1 MKEMRWL
8 RMRWRDCV
16 LCGCVEPSF
25 VPRVESSCGVVWVA
39 DWLEAAFCAWARDAA
54 KVVDVGDLS
63 AKAKAD
69 LIVPELTEELLHHL
83 LRAWYRLSVYQQ
95 QLSRSSLPHPSSPLP
110 HAPLP
115 RPAPQRG
122 HLRPRSRPAGAV
134 PTRHRS
140 GGAGA
145 GAGSSID
152 SRHCGAATR
161 HEGRS
166 VHSHRSHQSGVR
178 AGAQCRG
185 SSAAPEAGRE
195 DSEGAAG
202 GWGHQ
207 RSGVCRRRS
216 VPHTHP
222 RRAGGG
228 AEGTGGGRPSGDSPP
243 ALLHPVCVSRTSLA
257 VSSSSL
263 PPAVPAS
270 PPSPTPATF
279 TAAFA
284 SLSCPVCGECFSTDL
299 HSYHHVS
306 NEHHLA
312 LCTLCALAFD
322 SEELLYAH
330 FETHNHAAESADAP
344 HACGLCGVSFHSE
357 EGLTLHHSVH
367 LIERKAKQQYSK
379 RKKRKTIAEERTASP
394 SKKAK
399 KGGEEEDEEG
409 GGDDDD
415 GDGGGGGGPNRF
427 PPAICSHPAHPTPLC
442 FSSDEDLHAHSIA
455 AHVSYQCFAN
465 DCDSTFTSASLL
477 AEHIVRLHVL
487 TSREHIPGGPVPPHC
502 PYCGVVWTK
511 KTPRTEHLHR
521 HEKPFHCPKCGM
533 RFARRTRW
541 RNHVKRKHPDDFKR
555 HSAIFEGAKG

>member
-1 MKEMRWL
+1 ML
-8 RMRWRDCV
+8 RSLVQHPSADISDLAAGLLV
-16 LCGCVEPSF
+16 LYQPDTAAEVQALVQAAPSTAATAELPPATRGGASTVTAHIRAEF
-25 VPRVESSCGVVWVA
+25 ELARSAEGAQQRLRRGEKTAKAQLADGDTNGVESA
-39 DWLEAAFCAWARDAA
+39 DAA
-54 KVVDVGDLS
+54 PSPTPTPAVPVVEQQGQ
-63 AKAKAD
+63 
-69 LIVPELTEELLHHL
+69 EEVD
-83 LRAWYRLSVYQQ
+83 RA
-95 QLSRSSLPHPSSPLP
+95 
-110 HAPLP
+110 ATPLP
-115 RPAPQRG
+115 RSSTPSASPAP
-122 HLRPRSRPAGAV
+122 P
-134 PTRHRS
+134 
-140 GGAGA
+140 
-145 GAGSSID
+145 
-152 SRHCGAATR
+152 
-161 HEGRS
+161 
-166 VHSHRSHQSGVR
+166 
-178 AGAQCRG
+178 
-185 SSAAPEAGRE
+185 
-195 DSEGAAG
+195 
-202 GWGHQ
+202 
-207 RSGVCRRRS
+207 
-216 VPHTHP
+216 
-222 RRAGGG
+222 
-228 AEGTGGGRPSGDSPP
+228 
-243 ALLHPVCVSRTSLA
+243 LA